1 MLGQALGDAADFVSV
16 PAPVSRPS
24 PTLLQ
29 LEPMNTSVLQLDYG
43 SIVPLMSPQVPFWGE
58 YMFLY
63 IFTFPQESCQ
73 KTACNQGLWPLGLA
87 FQGMTA
93 GLMHLS
99 SALLETGFS
108 I

>member
-29 LEPMNTSVLQLDYG
+29 LEPINTSVLQLDYG
-43 SIVPLMSPQVPFWGE
+43 SIVPLMSPQVPFCGE

-63 IFTFPQESCQ
+63 ISPRIMSENS
-73 KTACNQGLWPLGLA
+73 
-87 FQGMTA
+87 M
-93 GLMHLS
+93 
-99 SALLETGFS
+99 
-108 I
+108 